1 MTEIRFTDRELDLM
15 DVLWAKGSA
24 TAAEMQEGLEDDL
37 AYTTVL
43 TVLQTLEEKGYTSSQ
58 KEGRAYRFYP
68 EVERD
73 EAGGSALRYLMD
85 KVFRGSP
92 EMMLHG
98 LVDDADLSEEQ
109 LDRVRRMLEERL
121 GDRPDPR
128 NEEAGD

>member
-24 TAAEMQEGLEDDL
+24 TAAEMQEALEDDL

-43 TVLQTLEEKGYTSSQ
+43 TILQTLEEKGYASSE
-58 KEGRAYRFYP
+58 KEGRAYRFFP
-68 EVERD
+68 EVARG
-73 EAGGSALRYLMD
+73 EAGGSALRYLME

-121 GDRPDPR
+121 GAERT
-128 NEEAGD
+128 EGEGD